1 MYFRNL
7 QSKIFHQIRD
17 GPSQNFKEFDDVKG
31 VARAYDVLVN
41 NYNLRFIGDH
51 SCVIKRLADQIKPGI
66 G

>member
-1 MYFRNL
+1 M
-7 QSKIFHQIRD
+7 
-17 GPSQNFKEFDDVKG
+17 KG
-31 VARAYDVLVN
+31 AAGAYEVLVN